1 MKHIL
6 IVDDNKT
13 NLTSA
18 KLVLNDIYKV
28 TPVISGAQALK
39 FLENNT
45 TDLILLDINMPE
57 MDGFEVM
64 EKIRENEKSANIPII
79 FLTAD
84 NDAETESRCLEAGAL
99 DFIAKPFVPGVMRSR
114 IGRILELEDLRKSLA
129 NKLEEK
135 IQEVTDM
142 KSKSQCDPLTGLFNR
157 AYTEELVNKR
167 ISEGEP
173 GALFMIDMD
182 NFKAI
187 NDNYGHIAGDHTL
200 KMFAE
205 TMIKYSSE
213 KDILCRIGGDEFVM
227 FISGETSKSVLGNK
241 ASDIISDLCYKLEEC
256 KFETNS
262 SVSIG
267 IAETPS
273 DGSDF
278 NSIYNAA
285 DKALYYVKQNGK
297 NSYHFFSDKNAEEN
311 RRLSQSVDLQYLREC
326 MKRIDP
332 GRGAYLMDYES
343 FHHVYNFIRRTVERS
358 KREVQTVLF
367 TINPSSPNKNL
378 ETSETEVAVELL
390 EQAIF
395 TSLRRVDVST
405 RYSSRQVIVILL
417 DANSENG
424 DMVAERVA
432 KCFYKLYTGNNI
444 AIEYDIVEMDESSK
458 MPVNKT
464 E

>member
-13 NLTSA
+13 NLTAA

-45 TDLILLDINMPE
+45 ADLILLDINMPE

-64 EKIRENEKSANIPII
+64 EKIKANESRSAIPII

-84 NDAETESRCLEAGAL
+84 DDAETESRCLEAGAL

-114 IGRILELEDLRKSLA
+114 IGRILELEDLRRSLA
-129 NKLEEK
+129 DKLEQK
-135 IQEVTDM
+135 IQEVSDM
-142 KSKSQCDPLTGLFNR
+142 KSKSQRDALTGLFNR
-157 AYTEELVNKR
+157 SYTEEIVNKL
-167 ISEGEP
+167 ISSGEK

-205 TMIKYSSE
+205 TMVKYSNE
-213 KDILCRIGGDEFVM
+213 EDVLCRIGGDEFVM

-241 ASDIISDLCYKLEEC
+241 ASDIISDLVYKLEEC

-267 IAETPS
+267 IAQVPE
-273 DGSDF
+273 DGTDF
-278 NSIYNAA
+278 KTIYNAA

-311 RRLSQSVDLQYLREC
+311 KRFSQSVDLHYLREC
-326 MKRIDP
+326 MTRIDP

-343 FHHVYNFIRRTVERS
+343 FHHVYNFIRRCVERS
-358 KREVQTVLF
+358 QREVQTVLF
-367 TINPSSPNKNL
+367 TINSASPN
-378 ETSETEVAVELL
+378 EIIDTSETEVAVELL

-417 DANSENG
+417 DSNNENG
-424 DMVAERVA
+424 DMVAERVV
-432 KCFYKLYTGNNI
+432 KCFNKLYTGNK
-444 AIEYDIVEMDESSK
+444 IELSYDIVEMDD
-458 MPVNKT
+458 NT
-464 E
+464 NI

>member
-45 TDLILLDINMPE
+45 ADLILLDINMPE

-64 EKIRENEKSANIPII
+64 EKIKANESWSAIPII

-114 IGRILELEDLRKSLA
+114 IGRILELEDLRRSLA
-129 NKLEEK
+129 DKLEQK
-135 IQEVTDM
+135 IQEVSDM
-142 KSKSQCDPLTGLFNR
+142 KSKSQRDALTGLFNR
-157 AYTEELVNKR
+157 SYTEEIVNKLL
-167 ISEGEP
+167 SSGEK

-205 TMIKYSSE
+205 TMVKYSKE
-213 KDILCRIGGDEFVM
+213 EDVLCRIGGDEFVM
-227 FISGETSKSVLGNK
+227 FISGETSKSVIGNK
-241 ASDIISDLCYKLEEC
+241 ASDIISDLVYKLEEC

-267 IAETPS
+267 IAQAPE

-278 NSIYNAA
+278 KTIYNAA

-297 NSYHFFSDKNAEEN
+297 NSYHFFSDKNAEETK
-311 RRLSQSVDLQYLREC
+311 RFSQSVDLHYLREC
-326 MKRIDP
+326 MTRIDP

-343 FHHVYNFIRRTVERS
+343 FHHVYNFIRRCVERS

-367 TINPSSPNKNL
+367 TINSASPNDIL

-417 DANSENG
+417 DSNNENG
-424 DMVAERVA
+424 DMVADRVV
-432 KCFYKLYTGNNI
+432 KCFNKLYTGNK
-444 AIEYDIVEMDESSK
+444 IELSYDIVEMDDNTK
-458 MPVNKT
+458 I
-464 E
+464 

>member
-45 TDLILLDINMPE
+45 ADLILLDINMPE

-64 EKIRENEKSANIPII
+64 EKIKANESWSAIPII

-99 DFIAKPFVPGVMRSR
+99 DFIAKPFVPSVMRSR
-114 IGRILELEDLRKSLA
+114 IGRILELEDLRRSLA
-129 NKLEEK
+129 DKLEQK
-135 IQEVTDM
+135 IQEVSDM
-142 KSKSQCDPLTGLFNR
+142 KSKSQRDPLTGLFNR
-157 AYTEELVNKR
+157 SYTEEIVNKL
-167 ISEGEP
+167 INSGEK

-205 TMIKYSSE
+205 TMIKYSKE
-213 KDILCRIGGDEFVM
+213 EDVLCRIGGDEFVM
-227 FISGETSKSVLGNK
+227 FISGETSKSVIGNK
-241 ASDIISDLCYKLEEC
+241 ASDIISDLVYKLEEC

-267 IAETPS
+267 IAQVPE
-273 DGSDF
+273 DGNDF
-278 NSIYNAA
+278 KTIYNAA

-311 RRLSQSVDLQYLREC
+311 KRFSQSVDLHYLREC
-326 MKRIDP
+326 MTRIDP

-343 FHHVYNFIRRTVERS
+343 FHHVYNFIRRCVERS

-367 TINPSSPNKNL
+367 TINAASPNEIL

-417 DANSENG
+417 DSNNENG
-424 DMVAERVA
+424 DMVADRVVQ
-432 KCFYKLYTGNNI
+432 CFSKLYTGNK
-444 AIEYDIVEMDESSK
+444 IELSYDIVEMDDNTK
-458 MPVNKT
+458 I
-464 E
+464 

>member
-45 TDLILLDINMPE
+45 ADLILLDINMPE

-64 EKIRENEKSANIPII
+64 EKIKANESWSAIPII

-114 IGRILELEDLRKSLA
+114 IGRILELEDLRRSLA
-129 NKLEEK
+129 DKLEQK
-135 IQEVTDM
+135 IQEVSDM
-142 KSKSQCDPLTGLFNR
+142 KSKSQRDALTGLFNR
-157 AYTEELVNKR
+157 SYTEEIVNKLL
-167 ISEGEP
+167 SSGEK

-205 TMIKYSSE
+205 TMVKYSKE
-213 KDILCRIGGDEFVM
+213 EDVLCRIGGDEFVM
-227 FISGETSKSVLGNK
+227 FISGETSKSVIGNK
-241 ASDIISDLCYKLEEC
+241 ASDIISDLVYKLEEC

-267 IAETPS
+267 IAQAPE

-278 NSIYNAA
+278 KTIYNAA

-297 NSYHFFSDKNAEEN
+297 NSYHFFSDKNAEETK
-311 RRLSQSVDLQYLREC
+311 RFSQSVDLHYLREC
-326 MKRIDP
+326 MTRIDP

-343 FHHVYNFIRRTVERS
+343 FHHVYNFIRRCVERS
-358 KREVQTVLF
+358 KCEVQTVLF
-367 TINPSSPNKNL
+367 TINSASPNEIL

-417 DANSENG
+417 DSNNENG
-424 DMVAERVA
+424 DMVADRVV
-432 KCFYKLYTGNNI
+432 KCFNKLYTGNK
-444 AIEYDIVEMDESSK
+444 IELSYDIVEMDDNTK
-458 MPVNKT
+458 I
-464 E
+464 

>member
-45 TDLILLDINMPE
+45 ADLILLDINMPE

-64 EKIRENEKSANIPII
+64 EKIKANETWSAIPII

-114 IGRILELEDLRKSLA
+114 IGRILELEDLRRSLA
-129 NKLEEK
+129 DKLEQK
-135 IQEVTDM
+135 IQEVSDM
-142 KSKSQCDPLTGLFNR
+142 KSKSQRDSLTGLFNR
-157 AYTEELVNKR
+157 SYTEEIVNKLL
-167 ISEGEP
+167 SSGEK

-205 TMIKYSSE
+205 TMVKYSKE
-213 KDILCRIGGDEFVM
+213 EDVLCRIGGDEFVM

-241 ASDIISDLCYKLEEC
+241 ASDIISDLVYKLEEC

-267 IAETPS
+267 IAQAPE

-278 NSIYNAA
+278 KTIYNAA

-311 RRLSQSVDLQYLREC
+311 KRFSQSVDLHYLREC
-326 MKRIDP
+326 MTRIDP

-343 FHHVYNFIRRTVERS
+343 FHHVYNFIRRCVERS

-367 TINPSSPNKNL
+367 TINAASPNEIL

-417 DANSENG
+417 DSNNENG
-424 DMVAERVA
+424 DMVADRVV
-432 KCFYKLYTGNNI
+432 KCFNKLYTGNK
-444 AIEYDIVEMDESSK
+444 IELSYDIVEMDDNTK
-458 MPVNKT
+458 I
-464 E
+464 

>member
-45 TDLILLDINMPE
+45 ADLILLDINMPE

-64 EKIRENEKSANIPII
+64 EKIKANETWSAIPII

-114 IGRILELEDLRKSLA
+114 IGRILELEDLRRSLA
-129 NKLEEK
+129 DKLEQK
-135 IQEVTDM
+135 IQEVSDM
-142 KSKSQCDPLTGLFNR
+142 KSKSQRDSLTGLFNR
-157 AYTEELVNKR
+157 SYTEEIVNKLL
-167 ISEGEP
+167 SSGEK

-205 TMIKYSSE
+205 TMVKYSKE
-213 KDILCRIGGDEFVM
+213 EDVLCRIGGDEFVM

-241 ASDIISDLCYKLEEC
+241 ASDIISDLVYKLEEC

-267 IAETPS
+267 IAQAPE

-278 NSIYNAA
+278 KTIYNAA

-311 RRLSQSVDLQYLREC
+311 KRFSQSVDLHYLREC
-326 MKRIDP
+326 MTRIDP

-343 FHHVYNFIRRTVERS
+343 FHHVYNFIRRCVERS

-367 TINPSSPNKNL
+367 TINAASLNEIL

-417 DANSENG
+417 DSNNENG
-424 DMVAERVA
+424 DMVADRVV
-432 KCFYKLYTGNNI
+432 KCFNKLYTGNK
-444 AIEYDIVEMDESSK
+444 IELSYDIVEMDDNTK
-458 MPVNKT
+458 I
-464 E
+464 

>member
-45 TDLILLDINMPE
+45 ADLILLDINMPE

-64 EKIRENEKSANIPII
+64 EKIKANESWAAIPII

-114 IGRILELEDLRKSLA
+114 IGRILELEDLRRSLA
-129 NKLEEK
+129 DKLEQK
-135 IQEVTDM
+135 IQEVSDM
-142 KSKSQCDPLTGLFNR
+142 KSKSQRDALTGLFNR
-157 AYTEELVNKR
+157 SYTEEIVNKLL
-167 ISEGEP
+167 SSGEK

-205 TMIKYSSE
+205 TMVKYSKE
-213 KDILCRIGGDEFVM
+213 EDVLCRIGGDEFVM

-241 ASDIISDLCYKLEEC
+241 ASDIISDLVYKLEEC

-267 IAETPS
+267 IAQAPE

-278 NSIYNAA
+278 KTIYNAA

-297 NSYHFFSDKNAEEN
+297 NSYHFFSDKNAEETK
-311 RRLSQSVDLQYLREC
+311 RFSQSVDLHYLREC
-326 MKRIDP
+326 MTRIDP

-343 FHHVYNFIRRTVERS
+343 FHHVYNFIRRCVERS

-367 TINPSSPNKNL
+367 TINSASPNEVL

-417 DANSENG
+417 DSNNENG
-424 DMVAERVA
+424 DMVAERVV
-432 KCFYKLYTGNNI
+432 KCFNKLYTGNK
-444 AIEYDIVEMDESSK
+444 IELSYDIVEMDDNTK
-458 MPVNKT
+458 I
-464 E
+464 